1 MTKQYC
7 FHGQPHGNENPI
19 CREINQWCEIL
30 WKVCNNI
37 DEPHCETQKL
47 CRMLARFRHNWSPK
61 TMDTDETSNAFM
73 DNHMVMKLQFVG
85 KRINYTWYLEKYAII
100 SMSLI
105 VRHKNCVECQ
115 QDLGNMII
123 ENNGH
128 WRNKHCIHGQPHD
141 NVTPFCRKI
150 NQWCEIPWKVCNS
163 IDELHCETQ
172 NLCRMLAR
180 FRDTW
185 WSK

>member
-1 MTKQYC
+1 
-7 FHGQPHGNENPI
+7 
-19 CREINQWCEIL
+19 
-30 WKVCNNI
+30 
-37 DEPHCETQKL
+37 
-47 CRMLARFRHNWSPK
+47 
-61 TMDTDETSNAFM
+61 
-73 DNHMVMKLQFVG
+73 
-85 KRINYTWYLEKYAII
+85 
-100 SMSLI
+100 
-105 VRHKNCVECQ
+105 
-115 QDLGNMII
+115 MII

-180 FRDTW
+180 LGKHDTRNNGHWRNKYCFHGQPHVNENPICREINQWCEIVWKVCNTSDELQHETQKLCRMSARFRDTW
-185 WSK
+185 